1 MIRFILLQ
9 GALHLVLVF
18 QNVPGQLVDT
28 YTVST
33 NSGMCIHNGS
43 QYEPGENKTPGFC
56 GMTFC
61 DPDANEL
68 TIVNCSYTRPPPP
81 SCVLTTPEGREY
93 PKCCPDYIC

>member
-68 TIVNCSYTRPPPP
+68 TIVKTICQWNRLP
-81 SCVLTTPEGREY
+81 SEVAEVTSHDVL
-93 PKCCPDYIC
+93 